1 MMFYLHNGGVAM
13 WMIGVA
19 SVIVTGIFLERLF
32 HYRRAQ
38 INTDDFLQGIYNV
51 LKKRNPVEAVSLCN
65 ETPGPV
71 SKIVRAAVLHHDEE
85 MPAVRNAV
93 ETAGTEEIPRLEQN
107 LPLMAVLI
115 RTLPLLGL
123 LGTVLGFIDAL
134 MAYEQAAPLVHGASM
149 ASGMWKALLT
159 SAAAMT
165 VAIPAYIGYQFLLTR
180 LQSILLNMEH
190 AAADVIS
197 FMQTNRFKMTP
208 LLDLEEE
215 EDG

>member
-1 MMFYLHNGGVAM
+1 M
-13 WMIGVA
+13 
-19 SVIVTGIFLERLF
+19 
-32 HYRRAQ
+32 
-38 INTDDFLQGIYNV
+38 
-51 LKKRNPVEAVSLCN
+51 KKRNPVEAVSLCN

-71 SKIVRAAVLHHDEE
+71 AKIVRAAVLHHDEDIQ
-85 MPAVRNAV
+85 AVRNAV
-93 ETAGTEEIPRLEQN
+93 ETAGTEEIPRLEQH

-134 MAYEQAAPLVHGASM
+134 MAYEQAAPLVHGGDM

-180 LQSILLNMEH
+180 LQAILLSMEH

-197 FMQTNRFKMTP
+197 FLRTNRFKMTP
-208 LLDLEEE
+208 ILDAE
-215 EDG
+215 EDDNGES

>member
-1 MMFYLHNGGVAM
+1 MMVYFQNGGIAM
-13 WMIGVA
+13 WMIGVS
-19 SVIVTGIFLERLF
+19 SVIVIGIFLERLF

-38 INTDDFLQGIYNV
+38 IDTDDFLQGIYNV

-71 SKIVRAAVLHHDEE
+71 AKIVRAAVLYHDDDI
-85 MPAVRNAV
+85 PAVRNAV
-93 ETAGTEEIPRLEQN
+93 EIAGTEEIPRLEQH

-134 MAYEQAAPLVHGASM
+134 MAYEQASPLVHGGDLS
-149 ASGMWKALLT
+149 SGMWKALLT

-180 LQSILLNMEH
+180 LQAILLNMEH

-197 FMQTNRFKMTP
+197 FLRTNQFKMTP
-208 LLDLEEE
+208 ILEEE
-215 EDG
+215 EVVGG